1 MTPDPTIAEDQG
13 ETSSLP
19 QPLSDVY
26 ISPAAQRLLGIR
38 MESNGG
44 GPAQTAAPTG
54 AEGGQGQGAA
64 GAQSGAN
71 GGGFNWEMFPGV
83 PEEQRP
89 LLEPHLR
96 STMGHV
102 TKLEQTYA
110 PYKSVIDAGLSA
122 DDLNGLV
129 ALNQA
134 FDKDPVGTWLSL
146 AENMQKQGAL
156 SDDLDLDAVKLV
168 LEGKAE
174 LDPGTDAGEGQ
185 QVAGGEEEPQWAK
198 EIRDQFKSQQEKEAE
213 AEQSK
218 TAEAQ
223 QQQLDQTL
231 TGMKAQLKEAG
242 YTDEQ
247 LGAEGFD
254 DLLTSAIITARGNPD
269 EALKQIILIRNSTL
283 KGLAGKTD
291 NSGKPEDL
299 EMPNGAPKTP
309 QRTRGGRE
317 FAKARQG
324 AAQFLERQKESGA
337 TE

>member
-26 ISPAAQRLLGIR
+26 ISPATQRLLGMR

-44 GPAQTAAPTG
+44 GPAQATAPTG
-54 AEGGQGQGAA
+54 AEGGQGQGAD
-64 GAQSGAN
+64 GAQSTAN

-83 PEEQRP
+83 PEEQRS

-102 TKLEQTYA
+102 TQMEQKYA

-134 FDKDPVGTWLSL
+134 FDKDPVNTWLQL
-146 AENMQKQGAL
+146 AANMQKQGAL
-156 SDDLDLDAVKLV
+156 SDDLDLEAVKLV

-185 QVAGGEEEPQWAK
+185 QVAGGEEVPQWAREIQEENKTLK
-198 EIRDQFKSQQEKEAE
+198 EEREQG
-213 AEQSK
+213 EQSK

-223 QQQLDQTL
+223 QKQLSDTL

-247 LGAEGFD
+247 LGSEGFD
-254 DLLTSAIITARGNPD
+254 DLLTSAIITSKGDPD
-269 EALKQIILIRNSTL
+269 AALKQIMMIRDSTL

-291 NSGKPEDL
+291 NGGKDGDL

-317 FAKARQG
+317 FAKAREG
-324 AAQFLERQKESGA
+324 ASQFLKRQQESSA